1 MHYCMPSL
9 IHFFRAQ
16 QESGDGTAFGQ
27 LVQIERKL
35 KTMERKN
42 SILHRWSPTSSRFQ
56 TALHRLQRNRLKTN
70 LEGILQSGARTEV
83 PLWPDEKICRCGAEE
98 DMATGGTPFDD
109 CADEQELHNWTVTNG
124 SSLEDRLNNMDWGI
138 QQKKA
143 NRLTEKNRKKFSAG
157 GVAESRLTND
167 ISPESTPGTGRRRT
181 NTPHSFPHVKYTTQ
195 MSVPD
200 QAELERLRQRINFT
214 DLDERSVGSDSQG
227 RVTAA
232 NNQRELAA
240 ENKKPFKFLP
250 LHVNTNKSREAP
262 SASAPATP
270 SIAATAKKQSPGL
283 GLRDAFIPSLPS
295 NDTPRLGRGAERGL
309 LPSREDGRGELSIDS
324 SQVVSKLVQIREYI
338 GKASSMRDDL
348 VEKNDIP
355 ANVERLTHLIA
366 HLKEQ
371 ERSYLRF
378 LQKMLARENEED
390 EAGTLDS
397 AVGSG
402 SLPESATLNIEVRSS
417 DASNTTGRVAGRS
430 DQKEELENLRK
441 QHELLKKMLEQQEQ
455 LRALQGRQ
463 AALLTMQH
471 SSQQASQTTA
481 DTVPTETT
489 GSVSGL
495 SITSEL
501 NDELNDLIQR
511 FHNQLHD
518 SQTKAAVPDNRR
530 QAASLSLSREVC
542 RSRSSQP
549 PPPSRSAASSSFLR
563 PPSLTSLTSVTPT
576 SASAASAK
584 LTKLQELQDKK
595 QTMDTILKELHSLRD
610 QTLNN
615 NSCRGGSVSLSSQRS
630 LALGAGPSSDR
641 PSALY
646 REPNGASAMRRDPST
661 YHPLTHTQQP
671 QHEDVPADKLRK
683 LKEVHKRLNELR
695 ELVQYYE
702 QTSDMMVDT
711 VNENVKEEEEEE
723 EVETEEDGS
732 VLETMFDSEQENRRP
747 PITNIR
753 NPQHSGNW
761 TEMNSLTNGRGGGS
775 TNNHADGRLNT
786 ECEVN
791 NRSGAANLRSLNIPS
806 AIGCQY
812 NRPYNQV
819 KDDDDDDDALE
830 DEEEVRGAGVRD
842 SEGSGSS
849 RRSSLGNEDA
859 DFTHKVHRLQ
869 TAKQK
874 LRQLQEL
881 VAMVQSDDTDATTAD
896 EGIHQQPNNTRGS
909 AAGSSAA
916 KSPRDLTLTDKAREK
931 LYEEKLRQQ
940 QQELQQL
947 HEERQRLMEIQ
958 DKIQDLQWACP
969 DLQSSVSSS
978 TVSQQAL
985 MRNSPAA
992 TSTPAPPPAPAA
1004 APKANASPAATAV
1017 LKPTAQAAANASVTD
1032 NELWCEMRRHQI
1044 LREELR
1050 QRRKHLESLMAEHQ
1064 RRSGLSDSP
1073 YKMEDPEGH
1082 AASQPLSRDER
1093 TMATWGGSTP
1103 CQLDDDCYPSEM
1115 GAEEEE
1121 EEEEDGAESS
1131 SSDDLQLYSTRKQRS
1146 YSNRKTLGSNVLKP
1160 PQQFAS
1166 EASGRPSPRSRAK
1179 QPQQQSQAHGGFSI
1193 GGARR
1198 QENLRWAAE
1207 LSFQEGSGSGL
1218 ASRHWQEQVGTLQRQ
1233 LDFSTSMCQTLL
1245 QDQQTLSYMLQTL
1258 LTGPYNALPNNLS
1271 SPQVHLV
1278 MHQLSQCYT
1287 QLAWQQNNAE
1297 RLKLVLSDLLR
1308 QQQQQQQQ
1316 QQPPSSSSGQQAQN
1330 QGSTSRDSGSACP
1343 PLSPTSLFLPF
1354 TSSMPPSVNQAL
1366 NLPPGLAGFSPLSS
1380 GFNFNPLFPS
1390 AMGEFPQSAGGQVS
1404 PDNHQQQLDPNTSVK
1419 TEYLSFPPPLQRS
1432 PLNTVDKRPQRQNEG
1447 TGSRGHESGWL
1458 NVSQPPAPITDSP
1471 SPLPHRGAN
1480 NSRPQAFDQA
1490 SQESFS
1496 SMPDPADPTI
1506 VTKTFRAGRK
1516 ASAQASL
1523 ASRDKMPNSKRRTR
1537 LAKGHHKNTG
1547 VESDSVSSTADFVQE
1562 RAPQPHRQ
1570 WDQNQSLLDKLT
1582 QEKLDT
1588 KTKTGN
1594 KPNDLSS
1601 AYAWRTPFL
1610 SNRIACTEAPDA
1622 SSDFSLF
1629 EALRETIYSE
1639 VATLIS
1645 QNESRPH
1652 FLIELFHEL
1661 QLLNTDYLRQRA
1673 LYTLQD
1679 IVTRHLTEKSAAE
1692 DHASTLGPVAW
1703 AVGSQSELTPSESLA
1718 TSDGDVSEK
1727 NIRVIKHHEPSKR
1740 RTDAESVDNESTL
1753 STTSNLEPFAN
1764 DDLGA
1769 GVWSGDVHCPQI
1781 DTQQLD
1787 RQIKAIMTEVIPF
1800 LKEHMDEV
1808 CSYQLLTEVRRMV
1821 LTLTQQNDES
1831 KEFVLFFH
1839 RQLGGI
1845 LQDSLSKFAG
1855 RTLKDCGEDLLVE
1868 ISEILFNE
1876 LAFFRL
1882 MQDLDSNS
1890 CSTAT
1895 IANSQARHKNHRR
1908 PNNNQ
1913 VKQEHGNNEENKSQE
1928 VAKSFSPAHL
1938 DEDKDEDETE
1948 PKETER
1954 EQHGG
1959 ERKDISSS
1967 KASEMEGDGEGLPLS
1982 ISLSKEETQALT
1994 NYGSGEDENEVEEF
2008 EAEPQDVQTSLQASN
2023 DGGEQRGAANEAPS
2037 NGNRETKSDQ
2047 ESSESNDV
2055 KSSKSESIEVV
2066 DSPEEERE
2074 GEGVEHGRPEGESQG
2089 GAASA
2094 TTNNQEGSHSQSS
2107 NSSSS
2112 PDTESPVM
2120 INIDEVGSGNMS
2132 QKSDEEDFVKVED
2145 LPMQLSVICEEALQ
2159 KRVVEEQQNNNL
2171 SAEIL
2176 NGNTDTLAGLVD
2188 NGDALKEPETI
2199 GATKCIK
2206 RPSCTTVV
2214 E

>member
-1 MHYCMPSL
+1 
-9 IHFFRAQ
+9 
-16 QESGDGTAFGQ
+16 
-27 LVQIERKL
+27 
-35 KTMERKN
+35 
-42 SILHRWSPTSSRFQ
+42 
-56 TALHRLQRNRLKTN
+56 
-70 LEGILQSGARTEV
+70 
-83 PLWPDEKICRCGAEE
+83 
-98 DMATGGTPFDD
+98 MATGGSPFDD

-143 NRLTEKNRKKFSAG
+143 NRSTEKNRKKFSAG

-181 NTPHSFPHVKYTTQ
+181 NTPHTFPHVKYTTQ

-262 SASAPATP
+262 SASAPTTP
-270 SIAATAKKQSPGL
+270 SVAATAKKQSPGL
-283 GLRDAFIPSLPS
+283 GLRDTFIPSQPS

-309 LPSREDGRGELSIDS
+309 LPPKEDGRGELSIDS

-348 VEKNDIP
+348 VEKKDIP

-402 SLPESATLNIEVRSS
+402 SLPESASLNMEVRSS
-417 DASNTTGRVAGRS
+417 DVSNATGRVAGRS
-430 DQKEELENLRK
+430 EQKEELENLRK

-471 SSQQASQTTA
+471 SSQHASHTMA

-530 QAASLSLSREVC
+530 QAASLSREVC

-549 PPPSRSAASSSFLR
+549 SPPPRSAASSFLR
-563 PPSLTSLTSVTPT
+563 PPPLTSLTSITLT

-595 QTMDTILKELHSLRD
+595 QTMDKILQELHSLRD

-615 NSCRGGSVSLSSQRS
+615 NSCRSASVPLSSQHS
-630 LALGAGPSSDR
+630 LALGADPSSDR

-646 REPNGASAMRRDPST
+646 REPNGASAIRRDAST
-661 YHPLTHTQQP
+661 YQPSTHTQQP
-671 QHEDVPADKLRK
+671 QHEDAPADKLRK

-711 VNENVKEEEEEE
+711 VNENVKEEEEE
-723 EVETEEDGS
+723 VETEEDGS
-732 VLETMFDSEQENRRP
+732 MLETMFDSEQENRRP

-786 ECEVN
+786 ECEIN
-791 NRSGAANLRSLNIPS
+791 NRSAAANLRSLNIPS
-806 AIGCQY
+806 AIECQY

-819 KDDDDDDDALE
+819 NDDDDDDALE
-830 DEEEVRGAGVRD
+830 DEEVRGARGRD

-849 RRSSLGNEDA
+849 RRSSLGNDDA
-859 DFTHKVHRLQ
+859 DFAHKVHRLQ

-881 VAMVQSDDTDATTAD
+881 VAMVQSDDTDATTANED
-896 EGIHQQPNNTRGS
+896 EGLHQQPNNTRGA
-909 AAGSSAA
+909 AAGSSSAA
-916 KSPRDLTLTDKAREK
+916 RSPRDLTLTDKAREK

-958 DKIQDLQWACP
+958 DQIQDLQWACP

-985 MRNSPAA
+985 MRKVPAA
-992 TSTPAPPPAPAA
+992 ASTPAPAPAA
-1004 APKANASPAATAV
+1004 APKANASPAATAT

-1032 NELWCEMRRHQI
+1032 NEQLWCEMRRHQI

-1073 YKMEDPEGH
+1073 YRMEDPEGH
-1082 AASQPLSRDER
+1082 AATQPLSRDER

-1103 CQLDDDCYPSEM
+1103 CQLDEDCYPSEL

-1121 EEEEDGAESS
+1121 EDDDEEEDGAESS
-1131 SSDDLQLYSTRKQRS
+1131 SSDDLHCYSTRKQRS

-1166 EASGRPSPRSRAK
+1166 EASGRPSPRSRGK
-1179 QPQQQSQAHGGFSI
+1179 QQQQAHGGVSI

-1258 LTGPYNALPNNLS
+1258 LTGPHNALPNNLS

-1287 QLAWQQNNAE
+1287 QLAWQQNNVE
-1297 RLKLVLSDLLR
+1297 RLRLVLSDLLR
-1308 QQQQQQQQ
+1308 QQQQQL
-1316 QQPPSSSSGQQAQN
+1316 SSSSGQQPQN

-1354 TSSMPPSVNQAL
+1354 TTSMPPSVNQAL
-1366 NLPPGLAGFSPLSS
+1366 NLPPGLAGFSPFSS

-1390 AMGEFPQSAGGQVS
+1390 AMGEFLQSAGGQAS
-1404 PDNHQQQLDPNTSVK
+1404 PDNQQQQQLDPNTS
-1419 TEYLSFPPPLQRS
+1419 EYLSFPPPLQRS
-1432 PLNTVDKRPQRQNEG
+1432 PLNTVDKRPQKQNEG
-1447 TGSRGHESGWL
+1447 SSSRGHESGWL
-1458 NVSQPPAPITDSP
+1458 NVSQPPAPINESP
-1471 SPLPHRGAN
+1471 SPLPYRGAN
-1480 NSRPQAFDQA
+1480 IPRPQAFDQA

-1496 SMPDPADPTI
+1496 SMPDPADPTT

-1516 ASAQASL
+1516 VSAQACL
-1523 ASRDKMPNSKRRTR
+1523 ASRDKTPNSKRRTR
-1537 LAKGHHKNTG
+1537 RAKGHHKNMG

-1570 WDQNQSLLDKLT
+1570 RDQNQSLLDKLT
-1582 QEKLDT
+1582 QEKLDS

-1610 SNRIACTEAPDA
+1610 SNRIACTEVPGA

-1673 LYTLQD
+1673 LYSLQD
-1679 IVTRHLTEKSAAE
+1679 IVTRHLTDKSAAE
-1692 DHASTLGPVAW
+1692 DQASLGPVAW
-1703 AVGSQSELTPSESLA
+1703 AAGSQSELTPSESLA
-1718 TSDGDVSEK
+1718 TSDGDVSVK
-1727 NIRVIKHHEPSKR
+1727 NIRVIKHHDPSKR
-1740 RTDAESVDNESTL
+1740 RNDAESVDNESTL

-1808 CSYQLLTEVRRMV
+1808 CSYQLLTSVRRMV

-1831 KEFVLFFH
+1831 KEFVRFFH

-1845 LQDSLSKFAG
+1845 LQDSLSKFVG

-1890 CSTAT
+1890 SSTAT

-1908 PNNNQ
+1908 QSPNNNQ
-1913 VKQEHGNNEENKSQE
+1913 VKRVHRNNEENKSPAVE
-1928 VAKSFSPAHL
+1928 KSFSPVYL
-1938 DEDKDEDETE
+1938 EDKDEDETE
-1948 PKETER
+1948 QKETER
-1954 EQHGG
+1954 
-1959 ERKDISSS
+1959 KDSRSSET
-1967 KASEMEGDGEGLPLS
+1967 SEMEDDGESLPLS
-1982 ISLSKEETQALT
+1982 ISLSKAETQALT
-1994 NYGSGEDENEVEEF
+1994 NYGSGEDENEVEEMEEF

-2023 DGGEQRGAANEAPS
+2023 DGVEQRGAANEVSA

-2055 KSSKSESIEVV
+2055 KSNKSESIEVV
-2066 DSPEEERE
+2066 DSPEEE
-2074 GEGVEHGRPEGESQG
+2074 GEGVEHRRPERESQG

-2094 TTNNQEGSHSQSS
+2094 TTNYQEGSHSQGS
-2107 NSSSS
+2107 NSSGS

-2120 INIDEVGSGNMS
+2120 VNIDEVGSGNTS
-2132 QKSDEEDFVKVED
+2132 LKSDEEDFVKVED

-2159 KRVVEEQQNNNL
+2159 KRIVEEQQNNNL

-2176 NGNTDTLAGLVD
+2176 NGNTDTLAGLVG
-2188 NGDALKEPETI
+2188 NGHTLKEP
-2199 GATKCIK
+2199 GRY
-2206 RPSCTTVV
+2206 RPCLVKLFTVWQSFMKPV
-2214 E
+2214 ECNFLTECPGK

>member
-1 MHYCMPSL
+1 
-9 IHFFRAQ
+9 
-16 QESGDGTAFGQ
+16 
-27 LVQIERKL
+27 
-35 KTMERKN
+35 
-42 SILHRWSPTSSRFQ
+42 
-56 TALHRLQRNRLKTN
+56 
-70 LEGILQSGARTEV
+70 
-83 PLWPDEKICRCGAEE
+83 
-98 DMATGGTPFDD
+98 MATGGTPFDD
-109 CADEQELHNWTVTNG
+109 CADDQELHNWTVTNG

-138 QQKKA
+138 QQKAA

-200 QAELERLRQRINFT
+200 QAELDRLRQRINFT

-250 LHVNTNKSREAP
+250 LHVNTNKSRDTP
-262 SASAPATP
+262 STSAPATP
-270 SIAATAKKQSPGL
+270 SVAATAKKQSPGL
-283 GLRDAFIPSLPS
+283 GLRDALTPSLPS

-309 LPSREDGRGELSIDS
+309 LPSREDGRGERSIDS

-402 SLPESATLNIEVRSS
+402 SLPESTTLNIEVRSS
-417 DASNTTGRVAGRS
+417 DASNATVTRWPKL

-471 SSQQASQTTA
+471 SSQQATQTMA

-549 PPPSRSAASSSFLR
+549 SLPSRSASSFLH
-563 PPSLTSLTSVTPT
+563 PSSLTSLTSIIPT

-595 QTMDTILKELHSLRD
+595 QTMDKILQELHSLRD

-615 NSCRGGSVSLSSQRS
+615 NSCKLC

-646 REPNGASAMRRDPST
+646 REPNGASAVRRDPS
-661 YHPLTHTQQP
+661 THTQQP
-671 QHEDVPADKLRK
+671 QHEDAPADKLRK

-711 VNENVKEEEEEE
+711 VNENVKEDEETEE
-723 EVETEEDGS
+723 ETEEDGS
-732 VLETMFDSEQENRRP
+732 MLETMFDSEQENRRP

-775 TNNHADGRLNT
+775 TNNHVDGRLNT
-786 ECEVN
+786 ECEIN
-791 NRSGAANLRSLNIPS
+791 NRSAAANLRSLNIPS
-806 AIGCQY
+806 AIECQY

-819 KDDDDDDDALE
+819 KDDDDDDALE
-830 DEEEVRGAGVRD
+830 DEEEVPGVGGRD

-849 RRSSLGNEDA
+849 RRSSLENEDA
-859 DFTHKVHRLQ
+859 DFAHKVHRLQ

-896 EGIHQQPNNTRGS
+896 EGLHQQPNNTRGA
-909 AAGSSAA
+909 AAGCSS
-916 KSPRDLTLTDKAREK
+916 K
-931 LYEEKLRQQ
+931 LYEEKLCQQ

-985 MRNSPAA
+985 MRKPPAA

-1073 YKMEDPEGH
+1073 YKMEDTEGL

-1103 CQLDDDCYPSEM
+1103 CQLDEDGYPSEM
-1115 GAEEEE
+1115 GAEEE

-1131 SSDDLQLYSTRKQRS
+1131 SSDDLHLYSTRKQRS
-1146 YSNRKTLGSNVLKP
+1146 YSNRKALGSNVLKP

-1166 EASGRPSPRSRAK
+1166 VASGRPSPRSRAK
-1179 QPQQQSQAHGGFSI
+1179 QQQQQSQAHGGI

-1207 LSFQEGSGSGL
+1207 LSFQEGSGTGSVL
-1218 ASRHWQEQVGTLQRQ
+1218 ASNHWQEQVGTLQRQ

-1308 QQQQQQQQ
+1308 RQQQ

-1343 PLSPTSLFLPF
+1343 PFSPTSLFLPF
-1354 TSSMPPSVNQAL
+1354 ISSMPPSVNQAL
-1366 NLPPGLAGFSPLSS
+1366 HLPP

-1404 PDNHQQQLDPNTSVK
+1404 PDNQQQQLDPNTSVK
-1419 TEYLSFPPPLQRS
+1419 TEYLSFPPPLQCS
-1432 PLNTVDKRPQRQNEG
+1432 PFNTVDKR
-1447 TGSRGHESGWL
+1447 S
-1458 NVSQPPAPITDSP
+1458 PITESP

-1480 NSRPQAFDQA
+1480 NTRPQAFDQA

-1506 VTKTFRAGRK
+1506 VTKAFRAGRK

-1523 ASRDKMPNSKRRTR
+1523 ASRDKTPNSKRRTR

-1547 VESDSVSSTADFVQE
+1547 VESDSVSSTANFVQE
-1562 RAPQPHRQ
+1562 RVPQPHRQ
-1570 WDQNQSLLDKLT
+1570 RDQNQSLLDKLT

-1673 LYTLQD
+1673 LYTLED

-1692 DHASTLGPVAW
+1692 DQASTLGPVAW
-1703 AVGSQSELTPSESLA
+1703 AAGSQSELTPSESLA
-1718 TSDGDVSEK
+1718 TSDG
-1727 NIRVIKHHEPSKR
+1727 HHVPIKR
-1740 RTDAESVDNESTL
+1740 RNDAESVDNESTL

-1764 DDLGA
+1764 DDLGNTVIHLDKALARMREYERMKLKAEFSPNTTAATASEASANSSASAAQLLEGA

-1808 CSYQLLTEVRRMV
+1808 CSYQLLTSVRHMV

-1831 KEFVLFFH
+1831 KEFVRFFH

-1890 CSTAT
+1890 SSTAT
-1895 IANSQARHKNHRR
+1895 IANSQARHKNHKR

-1913 VKQEHGNNEENKSQE
+1913 VKQEHRNNEEKKSPE
-1928 VAKSFSPAHL
+1928 VEKSFSPAYL
-1938 DEDKDEDETE
+1938 DEDKAET
-1948 PKETER
+1948 P
-1954 EQHGG
+1954 
-1959 ERKDISSS
+1959 
-1967 KASEMEGDGEGLPLS
+1967 
-1982 ISLSKEETQALT
+1982 ALT
-1994 NYGSGEDENEVEEF
+1994 NYGSGEDENEVQMEF

-2023 DGGEQRGAANEAPS
+2023 DGGEQRVRTDTHSVHTLP
-2037 NGNRETKSDQ
+2037 
-2047 ESSESNDV
+2047 
-2055 KSSKSESIEVV
+2055 SKSESIEMV

-2074 GEGVEHGRPEGESQG
+2074 GVEHGRQEGESQG
-2089 GAASA
+2089 GAAST
-2094 TTNNQEGSHSQSS
+2094 TTNNQEGSHSQGS

-2120 INIDEVGSGNMS
+2120 LNIDEVGSGNMS

-2176 NGNTDTLAGLVD
+2176 NGNTDTSGLVG
-2188 NGDALKEPETI
+2188 NGYTLKEPGRYI
-2199 GATKCIK
+2199 QYLVK
-2206 RPSCTTVV
+2206 
-2214 E
+2214 

>member
-1 MHYCMPSL
+1 MSCLQYASMK
-9 IHFFRAQ
+9 
-16 QESGDGTAFGQ
+16 ESP
-27 LVQIERKL
+27 VQ
-35 KTMERKN
+35 
-42 SILHRWSPTSSRFQ
+42 SRSRVL
-56 TALHRLQRNRLKTN
+56 TDNACQRPN
-70 LEGILQSGARTEV
+70 
-83 PLWPDEKICRCGAEE
+83 RCGAEE
-98 DMATGGTPFDD
+98 DMATGGSPFDD

-143 NRLTEKNRKKFSAG
+143 NRSTEKNRKKFSAG
-157 GVAESRLTND
+157 GVVESRLTND

-181 NTPHSFPHVKYTTQ
+181 NTPHTFPHVKYTTQ

-270 SIAATAKKQSPGL
+270 SVAATAKKQSPGL
-283 GLRDAFIPSLPS
+283 GLRDAFTPSLPS

-309 LPSREDGRGELSIDS
+309 LPPREDGRGELSIDS

-348 VEKNDIP
+348 VEKKDIP
-355 ANVERLTHLIA
+355 ANVQRLTHLIA

-402 SLPESATLNIEVRSS
+402 SLPESASLNMEVRSS
-417 DASNTTGRVAGRS
+417 DASNATGRVAGRS
-430 DQKEELENLRK
+430 EQKEELENLRK

-471 SSQQASQTTA
+471 SSQHASHTMA

-549 PPPSRSAASSSFLR
+549 SPPPHSAASSFLR
-563 PPSLTSLTSVTPT
+563 PPPLTSLTSITPT

-595 QTMDTILKELHSLRD
+595 QTMDNILQELHSLRD

-615 NSCRGGSVSLSSQRS
+615 NSCRSASVSLSSQHS
-630 LALGAGPSSDR
+630 LALGAGPSDR

-646 REPNGASAMRRDPST
+646 REPNGASAIRRDAST
-661 YHPLTHTQQP
+661 YHPSTHTQQP
-671 QHEDVPADKLRK
+671 QHEDAPADKLRK

-711 VNENVKEEEEEE
+711 VNENVKEEEEEA
-723 EVETEEDGS
+723 ETEEDGS
-732 VLETMFDSEQENRRP
+732 MLETMFDSEQENRRP

-786 ECEVN
+786 ECEIN
-791 NRSGAANLRSLNIPS
+791 NRSAAANLRSLNIPS
-806 AIGCQY
+806 AIECQY

-819 KDDDDDDDALE
+819 NDDDDDDALE
-830 DEEEVRGAGVRD
+830 DEEVRGARGRD
-842 SEGSGSS
+842 SEGSS

-859 DFTHKVHRLQ
+859 DFAHKVHRLQ

-881 VAMVQSDDTDATTAD
+881 VAMVQSDDTDATTANED
-896 EGIHQQPNNTRGS
+896 EGLHQQPNNTRGA

-916 KSPRDLTLTDKAREK
+916 RSPRDLTLTDKAREK

-958 DKIQDLQWACP
+958 DQIQDLQWACP

-985 MRNSPAA
+985 MRKVPAA
-992 TSTPAPPPAPAA
+992 ASTPAPAPAA
-1004 APKANASPAATAV
+1004 APKANASPAATAA

-1032 NELWCEMRRHQI
+1032 NELWGEMRRHQI

-1073 YKMEDPEGH
+1073 YRMEDSEDH
-1082 AASQPLSRDER
+1082 AASATQPLGRDER

-1103 CQLDDDCYPSEM
+1103 CQLDEDGYPSEL

-1121 EEEEDGAESS
+1121 EEEDEEEDGAESS
-1131 SSDDLQLYSTRKQRS
+1131 SSDDLPCYTRKQRS

-1179 QPQQQSQAHGGFSI
+1179 EQQQAHGGVSI

-1207 LSFQEGSGSGL
+1207 LSFQEGSGPGSGL

-1287 QLAWQQNNAE
+1287 QLAWQQNNVE

-1316 QQPPSSSSGQQAQN
+1316 PSSSSGQQN

-1366 NLPPGLAGFSPLSS
+1366 NLPPGLAGFSPFSS

-1390 AMGEFPQSAGGQVS
+1390 AMGEFLQSAGSQAS
-1404 PDNHQQQLDPNTSVK
+1404 PDNQQQQQQLDPNTSVK

-1447 TGSRGHESGWL
+1447 SSSRGHESGWL
-1458 NVSQPPAPITDSP
+1458 NVSQPPAPINESP
-1471 SPLPHRGAN
+1471 SPLPHRGSN
-1480 NSRPQAFDQA
+1480 IPRPQAFDQA

-1496 SMPDPADPTI
+1496 SMPDPADPTT

-1516 ASAQASL
+1516 VSAQACL
-1523 ASRDKMPNSKRRTR
+1523 ASRDKTPNSKRRTR
-1537 LAKGHHKNTG
+1537 RAKGHHKNTG

-1570 WDQNQSLLDKLT
+1570 RDQNQSLLDKLT
-1582 QEKLDT
+1582 QEKLDS

-1601 AYAWRTPFL
+1601 G
-1610 SNRIACTEAPDA
+1610 A

-1673 LYTLQD
+1673 LYSLQD

-1692 DHASTLGPVAW
+1692 DQASSLGPVAW
-1703 AVGSQSELTPSESLA
+1703 AAGSQSELTPSESLA

-1727 NIRVIKHHEPSKR
+1727 NIRVIKHHDPSKR
-1740 RTDAESVDNESTL
+1740 RNDAESVDNESTL

-1764 DDLGA
+1764 DDLGNTVIHLDKA
-1769 GVWSGDVHCPQI
+1769 LARMREYERMKLKAELSPNTTAATASEASANSSASAAQLMEGDVHCPQI

-1808 CSYQLLTEVRRMV
+1808 CSYQLLTSVRRMV

-1831 KEFVLFFH
+1831 KEFVRFFH

-1890 CSTAT
+1890 SSAAT

-1908 PNNNQ
+1908 QSPNNNQ
-1913 VKQEHGNNEENKSQE
+1913 VKREHRNNEENKSPA
-1928 VAKSFSPAHL
+1928 VKKSFSPAYL
-1938 DEDKDEDETE
+1938 EDKDEDETE
-1948 PKETER
+1948 RKETER
-1954 EQHGG
+1954 
-1959 ERKDISSS
+1959 KDSRSSE
-1967 KASEMEGDGEGLPLS
+1967 ASEMEEEDGEGLPLS
-1982 ISLSKEETQALT
+1982 ISLSKAETQALT
-1994 NYGSGEDENEVEEF
+1994 NYGSGEDENEVEEMEEF

-2023 DGGEQRGAANEAPS
+2023 DGVEKRGAANEVPA

-2066 DSPEEERE
+2066 DSPEEE
-2074 GEGVEHGRPEGESQG
+2074 GEEHRRPEGESQG
-2089 GAASA
+2089 GVTSA
-2094 TTNNQEGSHSQSS
+2094 TTNYQEGSHSQGS

-2112 PDTESPVM
+2112 PDTESLVM
-2120 INIDEVGSGNMS
+2120 VNIDEVGSGNTS

-2159 KRVVEEQQNNNL
+2159 KRIVEEQQNNNL

-2176 NGNTDTLAGLVD
+2176 NGNTDTLAGLVG
-2188 NGDALKEPETI
+2188 NGHTLKEPETI
-2199 GATKCIK
+2199 GAQ
-2206 RPSCTTVV
+2206 SA
-2214 E
+2214 

>member
-1 MHYCMPSL
+1 
-9 IHFFRAQ
+9 
-16 QESGDGTAFGQ
+16 
-27 LVQIERKL
+27 
-35 KTMERKN
+35 
-42 SILHRWSPTSSRFQ
+42 
-56 TALHRLQRNRLKTN
+56 
-70 LEGILQSGARTEV
+70 
-83 PLWPDEKICRCGAEE
+83 
-98 DMATGGTPFDD
+98 MATGGSPFDD

-143 NRLTEKNRKKFSAG
+143 NRSTEKNRKKFSAG

-181 NTPHSFPHVKYTTQ
+181 NTPHTFPHVKYTTQ

-270 SIAATAKKQSPGL
+270 SVAATAKKQSPGL
-283 GLRDAFIPSLPS
+283 GFRDAFTPSQPS

-309 LPSREDGRGELSIDS
+309 LPPREDGRGELSIDS

-348 VEKNDIP
+348 VEKKDIP

-402 SLPESATLNIEVRSS
+402 SLPESASLNMEVRSS
-417 DASNTTGRVAGRS
+417 DASNATGRVAGRS
-430 DQKEELENLRK
+430 EQKEELENLRK

-471 SSQQASQTTA
+471 SSQHASHTMA

-549 PPPSRSAASSSFLR
+549 SPPPRSAASSFLR
-563 PPSLTSLTSVTPT
+563 PPPLTSLTSITLT

-595 QTMDTILKELHSLRD
+595 QTMDKILQELHSLRD

-615 NSCRGGSVSLSSQRS
+615 NSCRSASVPLSSQHS
-630 LALGAGPSSDR
+630 LALGADPSSDR

-646 REPNGASAMRRDPST
+646 REPNGASAIRRDAST
-661 YHPLTHTQQP
+661 YHPSTHTQQP
-671 QHEDVPADKLRK
+671 QHEDAPADKLRK

-711 VNENVKEEEEEE
+711 VNENVKEEEE
-723 EVETEEDGS
+723 VETEEDGS
-732 VLETMFDSEQENRRP
+732 MLETMFDSEQENRRP

-761 TEMNSLTNGRGGGS
+761 TEMNSMTNGRGGGS

-786 ECEVN
+786 ECEIN
-791 NRSGAANLRSLNIPS
+791 NRSAAANLRSLNIPS
-806 AIGCQY
+806 AIECQY

-819 KDDDDDDDALE
+819 NDDDDDNALE
-830 DEEEVRGAGVRD
+830 DEEVRGARGRD

-849 RRSSLGNEDA
+849 RRSSLGNDDA
-859 DFTHKVHRLQ
+859 DFAHKVHRLQ

-881 VAMVQSDDTDATTAD
+881 VAMVQSDDTDATTANED
-896 EGIHQQPNNTRGS
+896 EGLHQQPNNTRGA
-909 AAGSSAA
+909 AAGSSSAA
-916 KSPRDLTLTDKAREK
+916 RSPRDVTLTDKAREK

-958 DKIQDLQWACP
+958 DQIQDLQWACP

-985 MRNSPAA
+985 MRKVPAA
-992 TSTPAPPPAPAA
+992 ASTPAPAPAA
-1004 APKANASPAATAV
+1004 APKANASPTAT

-1032 NELWCEMRRHQI
+1032 NEQLWCEMRRHQI

-1073 YKMEDPEGH
+1073 YRMEDPEGH
-1082 AASQPLSRDER
+1082 AAAATQPLSREER

-1103 CQLDDDCYPSEM
+1103 CQLDEDCYPSEL

-1121 EEEEDGAESS
+1121 EEEDDDEEEDGAESS
-1131 SSDDLQLYSTRKQRS
+1131 SSDDLHCYSTRKQRS

-1166 EASGRPSPRSRAK
+1166 EASGRASPRSRGK
-1179 QPQQQSQAHGGFSI
+1179 QQQQAHGGVSI

-1207 LSFQEGSGSGL
+1207 LSFQEGSGL

-1258 LTGPYNALPNNLS
+1258 LTGPHNALPNNLS

-1287 QLAWQQNNAE
+1287 QLAWQQNNVE
-1297 RLKLVLSDLLR
+1297 RLRLVLSDLLR
-1308 QQQQQQQQ
+1308 QQQQQL
-1316 QQPPSSSSGQQAQN
+1316 SSSSGQQPQN

-1354 TSSMPPSVNQAL
+1354 TTSMPPSVNQAL
-1366 NLPPGLAGFSPLSS
+1366 NLPPGLAGFSPFSS

-1390 AMGEFPQSAGGQVS
+1390 AMGEFLQSAGGQAS
-1404 PDNHQQQLDPNTSVK
+1404 PDNQQQQQLDPNTS
-1419 TEYLSFPPPLQRS
+1419 EYLSFPPPLQRS
-1432 PLNTVDKRPQRQNEG
+1432 PLNTVDKRPQKQNEG
-1447 TGSRGHESGWL
+1447 SSSRGHESGWL
-1458 NVSQPPAPITDSP
+1458 NVSQPPAPINESP
-1471 SPLPHRGAN
+1471 SPLPYRGAN
-1480 NSRPQAFDQA
+1480 IPRPQAFDQA

-1496 SMPDPADPTI
+1496 SMPDPADPTT

-1516 ASAQASL
+1516 VSAQACL
-1523 ASRDKMPNSKRRTR
+1523 ASRDKTPNSKRRTR
-1537 LAKGHHKNTG
+1537 RAKGHHKNMG

-1570 WDQNQSLLDKLT
+1570 RDQNQSLLDKLT
-1582 QEKLDT
+1582 QEKLDS

-1610 SNRIACTEAPDA
+1610 SNRIACTEVPGA

-1673 LYTLQD
+1673 LYSLQD
-1679 IVTRHLTEKSAAE
+1679 IVTRHLTDKSAAE
-1692 DHASTLGPVAW
+1692 DQASLGPVAW
-1703 AVGSQSELTPSESLA
+1703 AAGSQSELTPSESLA

-1727 NIRVIKHHEPSKR
+1727 NIRVIKHHDPSKR
-1740 RTDAESVDNESTL
+1740 RNDAESVDNESTL

-1808 CSYQLLTEVRRMV
+1808 CSYQLLTSVRRMV

-1831 KEFVLFFH
+1831 KEFVRFFH

-1845 LQDSLSKFAG
+1845 LQDSLSKFVG

-1890 CSTAT
+1890 SSTAT

-1908 PNNNQ
+1908 QSPNNNQ
-1913 VKQEHGNNEENKSQE
+1913 VKREHRNNEENKSPAVE
-1928 VAKSFSPAHL
+1928 KSFSPVYL
-1938 DEDKDEDETE
+1938 EDKDEDETE
-1948 PKETER
+1948 QKKT
-1954 EQHGG
+1954 
-1959 ERKDISSS
+1959 ERKDSRSSET
-1967 KASEMEGDGEGLPLS
+1967 SEMEDDGESLPLS
-1982 ISLSKEETQALT
+1982 ISLSKAETQALT
-1994 NYGSGEDENEVEEF
+1994 NYGSGEDENEVEEMEEF

-2023 DGGEQRGAANEAPS
+2023 DGVEQRGAA

-2066 DSPEEERE
+2066 DSPEEE
-2074 GEGVEHGRPEGESQG
+2074 GEGVEHRRPERESQG

-2094 TTNNQEGSHSQSS
+2094 TTNYQEGSHSQSS

-2120 INIDEVGSGNMS
+2120 VNIDEVGSGNTS

-2159 KRVVEEQQNNNL
+2159 KRIVEEQQNNNL

-2176 NGNTDTLAGLVD
+2176 NGNTDTLAGLVG
-2188 NGDALKEPETI
+2188 NGHTLKEPETI
-2199 GATKCIK
+2199 GAQ
-2206 RPSCTTVV
+2206 SA
-2214 E
+2214 

>member
-1 MHYCMPSL
+1 
-9 IHFFRAQ
+9 
-16 QESGDGTAFGQ
+16 
-27 LVQIERKL
+27 
-35 KTMERKN
+35 
-42 SILHRWSPTSSRFQ
+42 
-56 TALHRLQRNRLKTN
+56 
-70 LEGILQSGARTEV
+70 
-83 PLWPDEKICRCGAEE
+83 
-98 DMATGGTPFDD
+98 MATGGTPFDD

-143 NRLTEKNRKKFSAG
+143 NRSTEKNRKKFSAG

-200 QAELERLRQRINFT
+200 QAELDRLRQKINFT

-250 LHVNTNKSREAP
+250 LHVNTNKSREA
-262 SASAPATP
+262 ASAPTTP
-270 SIAATAKKQSPGL
+270 SVAATAKKQSPGL
-283 GLRDAFIPSLPS
+283 GLGLRETFTPSLPS
-295 NDTPRLGRGAERGL
+295 NDTPRLGRRAERGL
-309 LPSREDGRGELSIDS
+309 LHSREDGRGELSIDS

-397 AVGSG
+397 ALGSG
-402 SLPESATLNIEVRSS
+402 SLPESTTLNMEVRSS
-417 DASNTTGRVAGRS
+417 DASNATGRIAGRS
-430 DQKEELENLRK
+430 DQKEELENLKK

-471 SSQQASQTTA
+471 SSQQATQTMA

-542 RSRSSQP
+542 RSRSS
-549 PPPSRSAASSSFLR
+549 PPSRSASSFLH
-563 PPSLTSLTSVTPT
+563 PSPLTSLTSITPT

-595 QTMDTILKELHSLRD
+595 QTMDKILQELHSLRD

-615 NSCRGGSVSLSSQRS
+615 NSCRGGSVSLSSQHR
-630 LALGAGPSSDR
+630 LALGAGPSDR

-646 REPNGASAMRRDPST
+646 REPNGATAMRRDPST
-661 YHPLTHTQQP
+661 YHPSTHTQQP
-671 QHEDVPADKLRK
+671 QHEDAPADKLRK

-711 VNENVKEEEEEE
+711 VNENVKEEEEE
-723 EVETEEDGS
+723 TEEDGS
-732 VLETMFDSEQENRRP
+732 MLETMFDSEQENRRP

-761 TEMNSLTNGRGGGS
+761 TEMNSLTNGRGGGN
-775 TNNHADGRLNT
+775 TNNHVDGRFN
-786 ECEVN
+786 ECEIN
-791 NRSGAANLRSLNIPS
+791 NRSAAANLRSLNIPS
-806 AIGCQY
+806 AIECQY

-819 KDDDDDDDALE
+819 KDDDDDDALE
-830 DEEEVRGAGVRD
+830 DEEEVRGAGARD
-842 SEGSGSS
+842 SDGSGSS
-849 RRSSLGNEDA
+849 RRSSLENEDA
-859 DFTHKVHRLQ
+859 DFAHKVHRLQ

-896 EGIHQQPNNTRGS
+896 EGLHQQPNNTRGA
-909 AAGSSAA
+909 AAGSSSTG

-931 LYEEKLRQQ
+931 LYEEKLCQQ

-985 MRNSPAA
+985 MRKPPAA
-992 TSTPAPPPAPAA
+992 TSTPAPAPAA

-1017 LKPTAQAAANASVTD
+1017 LKPTAQAATNASVTD
-1032 NELWCEMRRHQI
+1032 NEQLWCEMRRHQI

-1082 AASQPLSRDER
+1082 AALQPLSRDER

-1103 CQLDDDCYPSEM
+1103 CQLDEDGYPSEM

-1131 SSDDLQLYSTRKQRS
+1131 SSDDLHLYSTRKQRS

-1166 EASGRPSPRSRAK
+1166 VASGRPSRAK
-1179 QPQQQSQAHGGFSI
+1179 QQQSQAHGGI
-1193 GGARR
+1193 AGARR

-1207 LSFQEGSGSGL
+1207 LSFKEGSGTGSAL
-1218 ASRHWQEQVGTLQRQ
+1218 ASHHWQEQVGTLQRQ

-1245 QDQQTLSYMLQTL
+1245 QDQQMLSYMLQTL

-1297 RLKLVLSDLLR
+1297 RLKLVLSNLLR
-1308 QQQQQQQQ
+1308 QQQ

-1330 QGSTSRDSGSACP
+1330 QGSTSRDFGSACP
-1343 PLSPTSLFLPF
+1343 PFSHSSLFLPF
-1354 TSSMPPSVNQAL
+1354 ISSMPPSVNQAL
-1366 NLPPGLAGFSPLSS
+1366 NLPPGLAGFTPLSS
-1380 GFNFNPLFPS
+1380 GFNFNPMFPS

-1419 TEYLSFPPPLQRS
+1419 TEYLSFPPPLQCS

-1458 NVSQPPAPITDSP
+1458 NVSQPPAPITESP

-1480 NSRPQAFDQA
+1480 NTRPQAFDQA

-1506 VTKTFRAGRK
+1506 ITKAFRAGRK

-1523 ASRDKMPNSKRRTR
+1523 ASRDKTPNSKRRTR
-1537 LAKGHHKNTG
+1537 LVKGHHKNTG
-1547 VESDSVSSTADFVQE
+1547 VESDSVSSTADFVQK
-1562 RAPQPHRQ
+1562 RVPQPHRQ
-1570 WDQNQSLLDKLT
+1570 RDQNQSLLDKLT

-1692 DHASTLGPVAW
+1692 DQASTLGPVAW
-1703 AVGSQSELTPSESLA
+1703 AAGSQSELTPSESLA

-1727 NIRVIKHHEPSKR
+1727 NIRVIKHHVPSKR
-1740 RTDAESVDNESTL
+1740 RNDAESVDNESTL

-1764 DDLGA
+1764 DDLGNTVIHLDKALARMREYERMKLKAEFSPNTTAATASEASANSSASAAQLLEGA

-1808 CSYQLLTEVRRMV
+1808 CSYQLLTSVRHMV

-1831 KEFVLFFH
+1831 KEFVRFFH

-1890 CSTAT
+1890 SSTAT
-1895 IANSQARHKNHRR
+1895 IAKSQARHKNYKI

-1913 VKQEHGNNEENKSQE
+1913 VKQEHRNNEENKSPE
-1928 VAKSFSPAHL
+1928 VEKSFSPAYL

-1948 PKETER
+1948 QKETER

-1959 ERKDISSS
+1959 EGKDRRSSE
-1967 KASEMEGDGEGLPLS
+1967 ASEMEEDEGAREGLLHS
-1982 ISLSKEETQALT
+1982 ISLSKAETQALT
-1994 NYGSGEDENEVEEF
+1994 NYGSGEDENEVEMEEF
-2008 EAEPQDVQTSLQASN
+2008 EVEPQDVQTSLQV
-2023 DGGEQRGAANEAPS
+2023 AANEAPS
-2037 NGNRETKSDQ
+2037 NGNREMKSDQ

-2055 KSSKSESIEVV
+2055 KSSKSESIDVV
-2066 DSPEEERE
+2066 DSPEEER
-2074 GEGVEHGRPEGESQG
+2074 EGVEHGRPEGESQG

-2094 TTNNQEGSHSQSS
+2094 TTNNQEGSHGS
-2107 NSSSS
+2107 NSSGS

-2120 INIDEVGSGNMS
+2120 LNIDEVGSGNMS
-2132 QKSDEEDFVKVED
+2132 QKSDDEDFVKVED

-2171 SAEIL
+2171 SVEIL
-2176 NGNTDTLAGLVD
+2176 NGNADTSGLVG
-2188 NGDALKEPETI
+2188 NGHTLKEPETI
-2199 GATKCIK
+2199 GAQ
-2206 RPSCTTVV
+2206 SA
-2214 E
+2214 

>member
-1 MHYCMPSL
+1 
-9 IHFFRAQ
+9 
-16 QESGDGTAFGQ
+16 
-27 LVQIERKL
+27 
-35 KTMERKN
+35 
-42 SILHRWSPTSSRFQ
+42 
-56 TALHRLQRNRLKTN
+56 
-70 LEGILQSGARTEV
+70 
-83 PLWPDEKICRCGAEE
+83 
-98 DMATGGTPFDD
+98 MATGGTPFDD

-143 NRLTEKNRKKFSAG
+143 NRSTEKNRKKFSAG

-167 ISPESTPGTGRRRT
+167 ISPESTPGMGRRRT

-200 QAELERLRQRINFT
+200 QAELDRLRQRINFT

-262 SASAPATP
+262 SASAPTTP
-270 SIAATAKKQSPGL
+270 SVAATAKKQSPGL
-283 GLRDAFIPSLPS
+283 GLGLREAFNPSLPS
-295 NDTPRLGRGAERGL
+295 NDTPRLGRRAERGL
-309 LPSREDGRGELSIDS
+309 LHSREDGRGELSIDS

-390 EAGTLDS
+390 EVGTLDS
-397 AVGSG
+397 ALGSG
-402 SLPESATLNIEVRSS
+402 SLPWSTTLNMEVRFS
-417 DASNTTGRVAGRS
+417 DASNATGRIAGRS
-430 DQKEELENLRK
+430 DQKEELENLKK

-471 SSQQASQTTA
+471 SSQQATQTMA

-549 PPPSRSAASSSFLR
+549 SPPSRSASSFLH
-563 PPSLTSLTSVTPT
+563 PSPLTSLTSITP
-576 SASAASAK
+576 SAASAK

-595 QTMDTILKELHSLRD
+595 QTMDKILQELHSLRD

-615 NSCRGGSVSLSSQRS
+615 NSCRGGSVSLSSQRR
-630 LALGAGPSSDR
+630 LALGAGPSDR
-641 PSALY
+641 PSAPY

-661 YHPLTHTQQP
+661 YHPSTHTQQP
-671 QHEDVPADKLRK
+671 QHEDAPADKLRK

-723 EVETEEDGS
+723 ETEEDGS
-732 VLETMFDSEQENRRP
+732 MLETMFDSEQENRRP

-775 TNNHADGRLNT
+775 TNNHVDGRLN
-786 ECEVN
+786 ECEIN
-791 NRSGAANLRSLNIPS
+791 NRSAAANLRSLNIPS
-806 AIGCQY
+806 AIECQY

-819 KDDDDDDDALE
+819 KDDDDDDALE
-830 DEEEVRGAGVRD
+830 DEEEVRGAGARD
-842 SEGSGSS
+842 SDGSGSS
-849 RRSSLGNEDA
+849 RRSSLENEDA
-859 DFTHKVHRLQ
+859 DFAHKVHRLQ

-896 EGIHQQPNNTRGS
+896 EGLHQQPNNTRGA
-909 AAGSSAA
+909 AAGSC

-931 LYEEKLRQQ
+931 LYEEKLCQQ

-985 MRNSPAA
+985 MRKPPAA

-1017 LKPTAQAAANASVTD
+1017 LKPTAQAATNASVTD
-1032 NELWCEMRRHQI
+1032 NEQLWCEMRRHQI

-1103 CQLDDDCYPSEM
+1103 CQLDEDGYPSEM

-1131 SSDDLQLYSTRKQRS
+1131 SSDDLHLYSTRKQRS

-1166 EASGRPSPRSRAK
+1166 VASGRPSRAK
-1179 QPQQQSQAHGGFSI
+1179 QQQSQAHGGI
-1193 GGARR
+1193 AGARR

-1207 LSFQEGSGSGL
+1207 LSFKEGSGTGSTL
-1218 ASRHWQEQVGTLQRQ
+1218 ASHHWQEQVGTLQRQ

-1245 QDQQTLSYMLQTL
+1245 QDQQMLSYMLQTL

-1308 QQQQQQQQ
+1308 QQQQQ
-1316 QQPPSSSSGQQAQN
+1316 PPSS
-1330 QGSTSRDSGSACP
+1330 
-1343 PLSPTSLFLPF
+1343 
-1354 TSSMPPSVNQAL
+1354 
-1366 NLPPGLAGFSPLSS
+1366 SS
-1380 GFNFNPLFPS
+1380 GFNFNPMFPS

-1419 TEYLSFPPPLQRS
+1419 TEYLSFPPPLQCS

-1458 NVSQPPAPITDSP
+1458 NVSQPPAPITESP

-1480 NSRPQAFDQA
+1480 NTRPQAFDQA

-1506 VTKTFRAGRK
+1506 ITKAFRAGRK

-1523 ASRDKMPNSKRRTR
+1523 ASRDKTPNSKRRTR
-1537 LAKGHHKNTG
+1537 LVKGHHKNTG
-1547 VESDSVSSTADFVQE
+1547 VESDSVSSTADFVQK
-1562 RAPQPHRQ
+1562 RVPQPHRQ
-1570 WDQNQSLLDKLT
+1570 RDQNQSLLDKLT

-1692 DHASTLGPVAW
+1692 DQASTLGPVAW
-1703 AVGSQSELTPSESLA
+1703 AAGSQSELTPSESLA

-1727 NIRVIKHHEPSKR
+1727 NIRVIKHHVPSKR
-1740 RTDAESVDNESTL
+1740 RNYAESVDNESTL

-1764 DDLGA
+1764 DDLGNTVIHLDKALARMREYERMKLKAEFSPNTTAATASEASANSSASAAQLLEGA

-1808 CSYQLLTEVRRMV
+1808 CSYQLLTSVRHMV

-1831 KEFVLFFH
+1831 KEFVRFFH

-1890 CSTAT
+1890 SSTAT
-1895 IANSQARHKNHRR
+1895 IANSQARHKNHKR

-1913 VKQEHGNNEENKSQE
+1913 VKQEHRNNEENKSPE
-1928 VAKSFSPAHL
+1928 VEKSFPPAYL

-1948 PKETER
+1948 QKETEG

-1959 ERKDISSS
+1959 EGKDSRSSE
-1967 KASEMEGDGEGLPLS
+1967 ASEMEEEEGAREGLLHS
-1982 ISLSKEETQALT
+1982 ISLSKAETQALT
-1994 NYGSGEDENEVEEF
+1994 NYGSGEDENEVEMEEF
-2008 EAEPQDVQTSLQASN
+2008 EAEPQDVQTSLQV
-2023 DGGEQRGAANEAPS
+2023 AANEAPS
-2037 NGNRETKSDQ
+2037 NGNREMKFDQ

-2055 KSSKSESIEVV
+2055 KSSKSESIDVV
-2066 DSPEEERE
+2066 DSPEEEC
-2074 GEGVEHGRPEGESQG
+2074 VEHGRPEGEG

-2094 TTNNQEGSHSQSS
+2094 TTNNQEGS
-2107 NSSSS
+2107 NSSGS

-2120 INIDEVGSGNMS
+2120 LNIDEVGSGNMS

-2159 KRVVEEQQNNNL
+2159 KRVVEEQQNNNR
-2171 SAEIL
+2171 SVEIL
-2176 NGNTDTLAGLVD
+2176 NGNTDTSGLVG
-2188 NGDALKEPETI
+2188 NGHTLKEPGRYI
-2199 GATKCIK
+2199 QYLVK
-2206 RPSCTTVV
+2206 
-2214 E
+2214 

>member
-1 MHYCMPSL
+1 
-9 IHFFRAQ
+9 
-16 QESGDGTAFGQ
+16 
-27 LVQIERKL
+27 
-35 KTMERKN
+35 
-42 SILHRWSPTSSRFQ
+42 
-56 TALHRLQRNRLKTN
+56 
-70 LEGILQSGARTEV
+70 
-83 PLWPDEKICRCGAEE
+83 
-98 DMATGGTPFDD
+98 MATGGTPFDD
-109 CADEQELHNWTVTNG
+109 CADDQELHNWTVTNG

-138 QQKKA
+138 QQKAA

-200 QAELERLRQRINFT
+200 QAELDRLRQRINFT

-250 LHVNTNKSREAP
+250 LHVNTNKSRDTP
-262 SASAPATP
+262 STSAPATP
-270 SIAATAKKQSPGL
+270 SVAATAKKQSPGL
-283 GLRDAFIPSLPS
+283 GLRDALTPSLPS

-309 LPSREDGRGELSIDS
+309 LPSREDGRGERSIDS

-378 LQKMLARENEED
+378 LQKMLVS
-390 EAGTLDS
+390 T
-397 AVGSG
+397 
-402 SLPESATLNIEVRSS
+402 VR
-417 DASNTTGRVAGRS
+417 RS

-471 SSQQASQTTA
+471 SSQQATQTMA

-518 SQTKAAVPDNRR
+518 SQAAVPDNRR

-542 RSRSSQP
+542 RSRSSH
-549 PPPSRSAASSSFLR
+549 
-563 PPSLTSLTSVTPT
+563 SLTSLTSIIPT

-595 QTMDTILKELHSLRD
+595 QTMDKILQELHSLRD

-615 NSCRGGSVSLSSQRS
+615 NSCNVSLSSQRS

-646 REPNGASAMRRDPST
+646 REPNGASAVRRDPS
-661 YHPLTHTQQP
+661 THTQQP
-671 QHEDVPADKLRK
+671 QHEDAPADKLRK

-711 VNENVKEEEEEE
+711 VNENVKEDEETEE
-723 EVETEEDGS
+723 ETEEDGS
-732 VLETMFDSEQENRRP
+732 MLETMFDSEQENRRP

-775 TNNHADGRLNT
+775 TNNHVDGRLNT
-786 ECEVN
+786 ECEIN
-791 NRSGAANLRSLNIPS
+791 NRSAAANLRSLNIPS
-806 AIGCQY
+806 AIECQY

-819 KDDDDDDDALE
+819 KDDDDDDALE
-830 DEEEVRGAGVRD
+830 DEEEVPGVGGRD

-849 RRSSLGNEDA
+849 RRSSLENEDA
-859 DFTHKVHRLQ
+859 DFAHKVHRLQ

-896 EGIHQQPNNTRGS
+896 EGLHQQPNNTRGA
-909 AAGSSAA
+909 AAGCSS
-916 KSPRDLTLTDKAREK
+916 TARTHRLAFKHK
-931 LYEEKLRQQ
+931 LCQQ

-985 MRNSPAA
+985 MRKPPAA

-1073 YKMEDPEGH
+1073 YKMEDTEGL

-1103 CQLDDDCYPSEM
+1103 CQLDEDGYPSEM
-1115 GAEEEE
+1115 GAEEE

-1131 SSDDLQLYSTRKQRS
+1131 SSDDLHLYSTRKQRS
-1146 YSNRKTLGSNVLKP
+1146 YSNRKAL
-1160 PQQFAS
+1160 
-1166 EASGRPSPRSRAK
+1166 ASGRPSPRSRAK
-1179 QPQQQSQAHGGFSI
+1179 QQQQQSQAHGGI

-1207 LSFQEGSGSGL
+1207 LSFQEGSGTGSVL
-1218 ASRHWQEQVGTLQRQ
+1218 ASNHWQEQVGTLQRQ

-1308 QQQQQQQQ
+1308 RQQQ

-1343 PLSPTSLFLPF
+1343 PFSPTSLFLPF
-1354 TSSMPPSVNQAL
+1354 ISSMPPSVNQAL
-1366 NLPPGLAGFSPLSS
+1366 HLPPGLA

-1404 PDNHQQQLDPNTSVK
+1404 PDNQQQQLDPNTSVK
-1419 TEYLSFPPPLQRS
+1419 TEYLSFPPPLQCS
-1432 PLNTVDKRPQRQNEG
+1432 PFNTVDKRCVTSIFLTDQNY
-1447 TGSRGHESGWL
+1447 RGHESGWL
-1458 NVSQPPAPITDSP
+1458 NVSQPPAPITESP

-1480 NSRPQAFDQA
+1480 NTRPQAFDQA

-1506 VTKTFRAGRK
+1506 VTKAFRAGRK

-1523 ASRDKMPNSKRRTR
+1523 ASRDKTPNSKRRTR

-1547 VESDSVSSTADFVQE
+1547 VESDSVSSTANFVQE
-1562 RAPQPHRQ
+1562 RVPQPHRQ
-1570 WDQNQSLLDKLT
+1570 RDQNQSLLDKLT

-1588 KTKTGN
+1588 KTKTVSLLLLFEFNLGLIVFMSSHFCN
-1594 KPNDLSS
+1594 VTTFYFLFIYFWFIYCLSCVL
-1601 AYAWRTPFL
+1601 TP
-1610 SNRIACTEAPDA
+1610 PDA

-1673 LYTLQD
+1673 LYTLED

-1692 DHASTLGPVAW
+1692 DQASTLGPVAW
-1703 AVGSQSELTPSESLA
+1703 AAGSQSELTPSESLA

-1727 NIRVIKHHEPSKR
+1727 NIRIIKHHVPIKR
-1740 RTDAESVDNESTL
+1740 RNDAESVDNESTL

-1764 DDLGA
+1764 DDLGNTVIHLDKALARMREYERMKLKAEFSPNTTAATASEASANSSASAAQLLEGA

-1808 CSYQLLTEVRRMV
+1808 CSYQLLTSVRHMV

-1831 KEFVLFFH
+1831 KEFVRFFH

-1890 CSTAT
+1890 SSTAT
-1895 IANSQARHKNHRR
+1895 IEK
-1908 PNNNQ
+1908 
-1913 VKQEHGNNEENKSQE
+1913 KSPE
-1928 VAKSFSPAHL
+1928 VEKSFSPAYL

-1948 PKETER
+1948 QKETER

-1959 ERKDISSS
+1959 EGKDSRSSEASETEEEDGVREGLLRLS
-1967 KASEMEGDGEGLPLS
+1967 KA
-1982 ISLSKEETQALT
+1982 ETPALT
-1994 NYGSGEDENEVEEF
+1994 NYGSGEDENEVQMEF

-2023 DGGEQRGAANEAPS
+2023 DGGEQRVRTDTHS
-2037 NGNRETKSDQ
+2037 
-2047 ESSESNDV
+2047 
-2055 KSSKSESIEVV
+2055 SESIEMV

-2074 GEGVEHGRPEGESQG
+2074 GVEHGRQEGESQG
-2089 GAASA
+2089 GAAST
-2094 TTNNQEGSHSQSS
+2094 TTNNQEGSHSQGS

-2120 INIDEVGSGNMS
+2120 LNIDEVGSGNMS

-2176 NGNTDTLAGLVD
+2176 NGNTDTSGLVG
-2188 NGDALKEPETI
+2188 NGYTLKEPGRYI
-2199 GATKCIK
+2199 QYLVK
-2206 RPSCTTVV
+2206 
-2214 E
+2214 

>member
-1 MHYCMPSL
+1 
-9 IHFFRAQ
+9 
-16 QESGDGTAFGQ
+16 
-27 LVQIERKL
+27 
-35 KTMERKN
+35 
-42 SILHRWSPTSSRFQ
+42 
-56 TALHRLQRNRLKTN
+56 
-70 LEGILQSGARTEV
+70 
-83 PLWPDEKICRCGAEE
+83 
-98 DMATGGTPFDD
+98 MATGGTPFDD

-143 NRLTEKNRKKFSAG
+143 NRSTEKNRKKFSAG

-200 QAELERLRQRINFT
+200 QAELDRLRQRINFT

-250 LHVNTNKSREAP
+250 LHVNTNKSREA
-262 SASAPATP
+262 ASAPTTP
-270 SIAATAKKQSPGL
+270 SVAATAKKQSPGL
-283 GLRDAFIPSLPS
+283 GLGLREAFTPSLPS
-295 NDTPRLGRGAERGL
+295 NDTPRLGRRAERGL
-309 LPSREDGRGELSIDS
+309 LHSREDGRGELSIDS

-397 AVGSG
+397 ALGSG
-402 SLPESATLNIEVRSS
+402 SLPESTTLNMEVRSS
-417 DASNTTGRVAGRS
+417 DASNATGRIAGRS
-430 DQKEELENLRK
+430 DQKEELENLKK

-471 SSQQASQTTA
+471 SSQQATQTMA

-549 PPPSRSAASSSFLR
+549 SPPSRSASSFLH
-563 PPSLTSLTSVTPT
+563 PSPLTSLTSITPT
-576 SASAASAK
+576 SAASAK

-595 QTMDTILKELHSLRD
+595 QTMDKILQELHSLRD

-615 NSCRGGSVSLSSQRS
+615 NSCRGGSVSLSSQHR
-630 LALGAGPSSDR
+630 LALGAGPSDR

-646 REPNGASAMRRDPST
+646 REPNGATAMRRDPST
-661 YHPLTHTQQP
+661 YHPSTHTQQP
-671 QHEDVPADKLRK
+671 QHDDAPADKLRK

-723 EVETEEDGS
+723 EETEEDGS
-732 VLETMFDSEQENRRP
+732 MLETMFDSEQENRRP

-775 TNNHADGRLNT
+775 TNNHVDGRLN
-786 ECEVN
+786 ECEIN
-791 NRSGAANLRSLNIPS
+791 NRSAAANLRSLNIPS
-806 AIGCQY
+806 AIECQY

-819 KDDDDDDDALE
+819 DDDDALE
-830 DEEEVRGAGVRD
+830 DEEEVRGAGARD
-842 SEGSGSS
+842 SDGSGSS
-849 RRSSLGNEDA
+849 RRSSLEDEDA
-859 DFTHKVHRLQ
+859 DFAHKVHRLQ

-896 EGIHQQPNNTRGS
+896 EGLHQQPNNTRGA
-909 AAGSSAA
+909 AAGSSSTG

-931 LYEEKLRQQ
+931 LYEEKLCQQ

-985 MRNSPAA
+985 MRKPPAA

-1017 LKPTAQAAANASVTD
+1017 LKPTAQAATNASVTD
-1032 NELWCEMRRHQI
+1032 NEQLWCEMRRHQI

-1103 CQLDDDCYPSEM
+1103 CQLDEDGYPSEM
-1115 GAEEEE
+1115 GAEEE

-1131 SSDDLQLYSTRKQRS
+1131 SSDDLHLYSTRKQRS
-1146 YSNRKTLGSNVLKP
+1146 YSNRKKLGSNVLKP

-1166 EASGRPSPRSRAK
+1166 VASGRPSRAK
-1179 QPQQQSQAHGGFSI
+1179 QQQSQAHGGI
-1193 GGARR
+1193 AGARR

-1207 LSFQEGSGSGL
+1207 LSFKEGSGTGSAL
-1218 ASRHWQEQVGTLQRQ
+1218 ASHHWQEQVGTLQRQ

-1245 QDQQTLSYMLQTL
+1245 QDQQMLSYMLQTL

-1308 QQQQQQQQ
+1308 QQQQ
-1316 QQPPSSSSGQQAQN
+1316 PPSSSSGQQAQN

-1343 PLSPTSLFLPF
+1343 PFSPTSLFLPF
-1354 TSSMPPSVNQAL
+1354 LSSIPPSVNQAL
-1366 NLPPGLAGFSPLSS
+1366 NLPPGLAGFTPLSS
-1380 GFNFNPLFPS
+1380 GFNFNPMFPS

-1419 TEYLSFPPPLQRS
+1419 TEYLSFPPPLQCS

-1458 NVSQPPAPITDSP
+1458 NVSQPPAPITESP

-1480 NSRPQAFDQA
+1480 NTRPQAFDQA

-1506 VTKTFRAGRK
+1506 ITKAFRAGRK

-1523 ASRDKMPNSKRRTR
+1523 ASRDKTPNSKRRTR
-1537 LAKGHHKNTG
+1537 LVKGYHKNTG
-1547 VESDSVSSTADFVQE
+1547 VESDSVSSTADFVQK
-1562 RAPQPHRQ
+1562 RVPQPHRQ
-1570 WDQNQSLLDKLT
+1570 QDQNQSLLDKLT

-1692 DHASTLGPVAW
+1692 DQASTLGPVAW
-1703 AVGSQSELTPSESLA
+1703 AAGSQSELTPSESLA

-1727 NIRVIKHHEPSKR
+1727 NIRVIKHHVPSKR
-1740 RTDAESVDNESTL
+1740 RNDAESVDNESTL

-1764 DDLGA
+1764 DDLGNTVIHLDKALARMREYERMKLKAEFSPNTTAATASEASANSSASAAQLLEGA

-1808 CSYQLLTEVRRMV
+1808 CSYQLLTSVRHMV

-1831 KEFVLFFH
+1831 KEFVRFFH

-1890 CSTAT
+1890 SSTAT
-1895 IANSQARHKNHRR
+1895 IANSQARHKNHKR

-1913 VKQEHGNNEENKSQE
+1913 VKQEHRNNE
-1928 VAKSFSPAHL
+1928 V
-1938 DEDKDEDETE
+1938 EDETE
-1948 PKETER
+1948 EKETER

-1959 ERKDISSS
+1959 EGKDSRSSE
-1967 KASEMEGDGEGLPLS
+1967 ASEMEEEEGAREGLLHS
-1982 ISLSKEETQALT
+1982 ISLSKAETQALT
-1994 NYGSGEDENEVEEF
+1994 NYGSGEDENEVEMEEF
-2008 EAEPQDVQTSLQASN
+2008 EAEPQDVQTSLQVV
-2023 DGGEQRGAANEAPS
+2023 ANEAPS
-2037 NGNRETKSDQ
+2037 NGNREMKSDQ

-2055 KSSKSESIEVV
+2055 KSSKSESIDVV
-2066 DSPEEERE
+2066 DSPEEER
-2074 GEGVEHGRPEGESQG
+2074 EGVEHGRPEGESQG
-2089 GAASA
+2089 GAVSA
-2094 TTNNQEGSHSQSS
+2094 TTNNQEGSHGS
-2107 NSSSS
+2107 NSSGS

-2120 INIDEVGSGNMS
+2120 LNIDEVGSGNMS

-2171 SAEIL
+2171 SVEIL
-2176 NGNTDTLAGLVD
+2176 NGNTDTSGLVG
-2188 NGDALKEPETI
+2188 NGHTLKAPETI
-2199 GATKCIK
+2199 GAQ
-2206 RPSCTTVV
+2206 SA
-2214 E
+2214 

>member
-1 MHYCMPSL
+1 
-9 IHFFRAQ
+9 
-16 QESGDGTAFGQ
+16 
-27 LVQIERKL
+27 
-35 KTMERKN
+35 
-42 SILHRWSPTSSRFQ
+42 
-56 TALHRLQRNRLKTN
+56 
-70 LEGILQSGARTEV
+70 
-83 PLWPDEKICRCGAEE
+83 
-98 DMATGGTPFDD
+98 MATGGTPFDD

-143 NRLTEKNRKKFSAG
+143 NRSTEKNRKKFSAG

-200 QAELERLRQRINFT
+200 QAELDRLRQRINFT

-250 LHVNTNKSREAP
+250 LHVNTNKSREA
-262 SASAPATP
+262 ASAPTTP
-270 SIAATAKKQSPGL
+270 SVAATAKKQSPGL
-283 GLRDAFIPSLPS
+283 GLGLREAFTPSLPS
-295 NDTPRLGRGAERGL
+295 NDTPRLGRRAERGL
-309 LPSREDGRGELSIDS
+309 LHSREDGRGELSIDS

-397 AVGSG
+397 ALGSG
-402 SLPESATLNIEVRSS
+402 SLPESTTLNMEVRSS
-417 DASNTTGRVAGRS
+417 DASNATGRIAGRS
-430 DQKEELENLRK
+430 DQKEELENLKK

-471 SSQQASQTTA
+471 SSQQATQTMA

-549 PPPSRSAASSSFLR
+549 SPPSRSASSFLH
-563 PPSLTSLTSVTPT
+563 PSPLTSLTSITPT
-576 SASAASAK
+576 SAASAK

-595 QTMDTILKELHSLRD
+595 QTMDKILQELHSLRD

-615 NSCRGGSVSLSSQRS
+615 NSCRGGSVSLSSQHR
-630 LALGAGPSSDR
+630 LALGAGPSDR

-646 REPNGASAMRRDPST
+646 REPNGATAMRRDPST
-661 YHPLTHTQQP
+661 YHPSTHTQQP
-671 QHEDVPADKLRK
+671 QHDDAPADKLRK

-723 EVETEEDGS
+723 EETEEDGS
-732 VLETMFDSEQENRRP
+732 MLETMFDSEQENRRP

-775 TNNHADGRLNT
+775 TNNHVDGRLN
-786 ECEVN
+786 ECEIN
-791 NRSGAANLRSLNIPS
+791 NRSAAANLRSLNIPS
-806 AIGCQY
+806 AIECQY

-819 KDDDDDDDALE
+819 DDDDALE
-830 DEEEVRGAGVRD
+830 DEEEVRGAGARD
-842 SEGSGSS
+842 SDGSGSS
-849 RRSSLGNEDA
+849 RRSSLEDEDA
-859 DFTHKVHRLQ
+859 DFAHKVHRLQ

-896 EGIHQQPNNTRGS
+896 EGLHQQPNNTRGA
-909 AAGSSAA
+909 AAGSSSTG

-931 LYEEKLRQQ
+931 LYEEKLCQQ

-985 MRNSPAA
+985 MRKPPAA

-1017 LKPTAQAAANASVTD
+1017 LKPTAQAATNASVTD
-1032 NELWCEMRRHQI
+1032 NEQLWCEMRRHQI

-1103 CQLDDDCYPSEM
+1103 CQLDEDGYPSEM
-1115 GAEEEE
+1115 GAEEE

-1131 SSDDLQLYSTRKQRS
+1131 SSDDLHLYSTRKQRS
-1146 YSNRKTLGSNVLKP
+1146 YSNRKKLGSNVLKP

-1166 EASGRPSPRSRAK
+1166 VASGRPSRAK
-1179 QPQQQSQAHGGFSI
+1179 QQQSQAHGGI
-1193 GGARR
+1193 AGARR

-1207 LSFQEGSGSGL
+1207 LSFKEGSGTGSAL
-1218 ASRHWQEQVGTLQRQ
+1218 ASHHWQEQVGTLQRQ

-1245 QDQQTLSYMLQTL
+1245 QDQQMLSYMLQTL

-1308 QQQQQQQQ
+1308 QQQQ
-1316 QQPPSSSSGQQAQN
+1316 PPSSSSGQQAQN

-1343 PLSPTSLFLPF
+1343 PFSPTSLFLPF
-1354 TSSMPPSVNQAL
+1354 LSSIPPSVNQAL
-1366 NLPPGLAGFSPLSS
+1366 NLPPGLAGFTPLSS
-1380 GFNFNPLFPS
+1380 GFNFNPMFPS

-1419 TEYLSFPPPLQRS
+1419 TEYLSFPPPLQCS

-1458 NVSQPPAPITDSP
+1458 NVSQPPAPITESP

-1480 NSRPQAFDQA
+1480 NTRPQAFDQA

-1506 VTKTFRAGRK
+1506 ITKAFRAGRK

-1523 ASRDKMPNSKRRTR
+1523 ASRDKTPNSKRRTR
-1537 LAKGHHKNTG
+1537 LVKGYHKNTG
-1547 VESDSVSSTADFVQE
+1547 VESDSVSSTADFVQK
-1562 RAPQPHRQ
+1562 RVPQPHRQ
-1570 WDQNQSLLDKLT
+1570 QDQNQSLLDKLT

-1601 AYAWRTPFL
+1601 
-1610 SNRIACTEAPDA
+1610 DA

-1692 DHASTLGPVAW
+1692 DQASTLGPVAW
-1703 AVGSQSELTPSESLA
+1703 AAGSQSELTPSESLA

-1727 NIRVIKHHEPSKR
+1727 NIRVIKHHVPSKR
-1740 RTDAESVDNESTL
+1740 RNDAESVDNESTL

-1764 DDLGA
+1764 DDLGNTVIHLDKALARMREYERMKLKAEFSPNTTAATASEASANSSASAAQLLEGA

-1808 CSYQLLTEVRRMV
+1808 CSYQLLTSVRHMV

-1831 KEFVLFFH
+1831 KEFVRFFH

-1890 CSTAT
+1890 SSTAT
-1895 IANSQARHKNHRR
+1895 IANSQARHKNHKR

-1913 VKQEHGNNEENKSQE
+1913 VKQEHRNNEENKSPE
-1928 VAKSFSPAHL
+1928 VEKSFSPAYL
-1938 DEDKDEDETE
+1938 DEDKVEDETE
-1948 PKETER
+1948 EKETER

-1959 ERKDISSS
+1959 EGKDSRSSE
-1967 KASEMEGDGEGLPLS
+1967 ASEMEEEEGAREGLLHS
-1982 ISLSKEETQALT
+1982 ISLSKAETQALT
-1994 NYGSGEDENEVEEF
+1994 NYGSGEDENEVEMEEF
-2008 EAEPQDVQTSLQASN
+2008 EAEPQDVQTSLQVV
-2023 DGGEQRGAANEAPS
+2023 ANEAPS
-2037 NGNRETKSDQ
+2037 NGNREMKSDQ

-2055 KSSKSESIEVV
+2055 KSSKSESIDVV
-2066 DSPEEERE
+2066 DSPEEER
-2074 GEGVEHGRPEGESQG
+2074 EGVEHGRPEGESQG
-2089 GAASA
+2089 GAVSA
-2094 TTNNQEGSHSQSS
+2094 TTNNQEGSHGS
-2107 NSSSS
+2107 NSSGS

-2120 INIDEVGSGNMS
+2120 LNIDEVGSGNMS

-2171 SAEIL
+2171 SVEIL
-2176 NGNTDTLAGLVD
+2176 NGNTDTSGLVG
-2188 NGDALKEPETI
+2188 NGHTLKAPETI
-2199 GATKCIK
+2199 GAQ
-2206 RPSCTTVV
+2206 SA
-2214 E
+2214 